1 MEIVARRPTD
11 ESARFLQDERDR
23 EKHVDGA
30 EKALKA
36 LLPFLKPAADV
47 AQAEFPGKDKDSL
60 VKRGKAFVKAVKI
73 DSRLNEFLDKWVGR
87 EDQGDKVYSWRNAT
101 IYAVRDHLV
110 YRQAFADTAAKVRDQ
125 AFKGFQTI
133 VMSEAQAPIREVIP
147 AEIREFLPTN
157 IVVEVD
163 PSGEIQAITD
173 RFENEHFTLGKKI
186 ERMHALV
193 RQYNAIAK
201 RVKDDLRSSD
211 EITRLSALV
220 TAIMMETGIRPGKEG
235 NAAFVTV
242 EGEKVEVETFGAITL
257 GPGHVKFVRD
267 NFAQLEF
274 VGKKGS
280 INTAALSDGDILKV
294 LNEYVQRAVS
304 SGSKYIFV
312 TKAGVPFDYTDLQ
325 RYFREHFDGFA
336 PTDFRK
342 LKATEAMLSA
352 LRSEQAGLY
361 ERIKGFARV
370 KKTDLRARVTEEIVK
385 ALDAAITKAQA
396 ALSHDSAAVTRQSYI
411 NPEII
416 FRFLATGQVDAS
428 LSAAILDGEQML
440 AFDPDVFLKRA
451 LGKAASR
458 RHASLRDLLLDL
470 NDELSENAEAPSPV
484 RVARRYQRV
493 LSHTG
498 GSLSPVATL

>member
-1 MEIVARRPTD
+1 MERVSRRPTD
-11 ESARFLQDERDR
+11 ESARFRQDEKDR
-23 EKHVDGA
+23 EKHVAGA
-30 EKALKA
+30 EKALKV

-60 VKRGKAFVKAVKI
+60 VKRGKAFVKAVKL
-73 DSRLNEFLDKWVGR
+73 DSRLNGFLDKWVGR
-87 EDQGDKVYSWRNAT
+87 EDQGDKVYSWRNAVV
-101 IYAVRDHLV
+101 YALRDHLV
-110 YRQAFADTAAKVRDQ
+110 YRETFADTAAKVRDQ
-125 AFKGFQTI
+125 AFKGFQII
-133 VMSEAQAPIREVIP
+133 VMSEAQAPLREILP

-193 RQYNAIAK
+193 LQYNAIVK
-201 RVKDDLRSSD
+201 RVKADLRSSD
-211 EITRLSALV
+211 ELTRLAALV

-235 NAAFVTV
+235 NAAFKTV
-242 EGEKVEVETFGAITL
+242 NGEKIEIETFGAITL

-274 VGKKGS
+274 IGKKGS
-280 INTAALSDGDILKV
+280 INTASLSDGDILRV
-294 LNEYVQRAVS
+294 LNEYTQRAVS

-312 TKAGVPFDYTDLQ
+312 TKKGVPFDYTDLQ
-325 RYFREHFDGFA
+325 RYFREHFEGFA

-342 LKATEAMLSA
+342 LKATEEMLSA
-352 LRSEQAGLY
+352 LRAEQSGLY
-361 ERIKGFARV
+361 ERIKGFTNF
-370 KKTDLRARVTEEIVK
+370 KKSDLRARVTEEIVK
-385 ALDAAITKAQA
+385 TLDAAISKAQT
-396 ALSHDSAAVTRQSYI
+396 ALSHDSAAVTRQAYI

-440 AFDPDVFLKRA
+440 AFDPETFLKRS
-451 LGKAASR
+451 LGKAATL
-458 RHASLRDLLLDL
+458 HYGTLRDLLLEL
-470 NDELSENAEAPSPV
+470 GDELSESAEAPSPV

-493 LSHTG
+493 RSHEG